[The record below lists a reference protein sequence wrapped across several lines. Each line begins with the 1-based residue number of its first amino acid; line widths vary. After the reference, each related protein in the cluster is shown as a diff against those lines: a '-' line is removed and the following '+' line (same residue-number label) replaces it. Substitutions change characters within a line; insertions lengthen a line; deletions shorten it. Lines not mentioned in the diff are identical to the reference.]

1 MTSAGGL
8 IGMRGAR
15 EKPVSLLF
23 SGPVG
28 ALIKGVEIG
37 NGLEQPNVI
46 TLDVGGT
53 SADVGVAPQGRMLH
67 KHILD
72 TRIGDYDAM
81 VPMVDLSTIGAG
93 GGSIASVDSAGMFT
107 VGPNSAGARPGPA
120 CFGYGGT
127 DATVTDA
134 LLTLGWYR
142 EETFTRSGIAVNRE
156 LAAEAI
162 LRNVADPLALSL
174 EEAAL
179 GIYRIA
185 SRNMIDAIRVGS
197 ISKGFDARDFI
208 LVAFGGAGASFVADI
223 AEELSISAAVV
234 PPRPGVGAAAGLL
247 SSDVRYEFMASCW
260 GAIDDFPNPDFEQ
273 KVAAMDAQARTE
285 LKRDGF
291 ADADTDI
298 RFQCDCRYEG
308 QGYELTVDMPA
319 DFRSE
324 HWRSMLAEAFH
335 EAHEHH
341 YLRRFDDKPVR
352 IINVRVVGIGSVGR
366 PARTQGVAAGD
377 NKPVTGAPC
386 IFAGQE
392 GWQSLQTTF
401 HDRSNLT
408 SGTVLNGPIV
418 VEQRDT
424 TTIVPPGFNLRV
436 DPSGNL
442 IITRGR
448 DDE

>member
-1 MTSAGGL
+1 MSVSHRKAACFTS
-8 IGMRGAR
+8 IYWI
-15 EKPVSLLF
+15 P
-23 SGPVG
+23 
-28 ALIKGVEIG
+28 
-37 NGLEQPNVI
+37 
-46 TLDVGGT
+46 
-53 SADVGVAPQGRMLH
+53 
-67 KHILD
+67 
-72 TRIGDYDAM
+72 RIGDYDAM

-107 VGPNSAGARPGPA
+107 VGPSSAGARPGPA

-142 EETFTRSGIAVNRE
+142 EETFARSGIAVNRE

-162 LRNVADPLALSL
+162 SRNVADPLALSM

-185 SRNMIDAIRVGS
+185 SRNMTDAIRVGS
-197 ISKGFDARDFI
+197 ISKGYDARDFI

-223 AEELSISAAVV
+223 ADELSISAAVV
-234 PPRPGVGAAAGLL
+234 PSSTRVSGAAAGLL

-273 KVAAMDAQARTE
+273 KVAAMEAQARTE

-291 ADADTDI
+291 ADADTNI
-298 RFQCDCRYEG
+298 RYQCDCRYEG

-319 DFRSE
+319 DFRSD
-324 HWRSMLAEAFH
+324 HWRSGLAEAFH

-352 IINVRVVGIGSVGR
+352 IINVRGCRHRFGR
-366 PARTQGVAAGD
+366 HAGKDARRRGGVTTNLLPALHAYLPGRVAGRAC
-377 NKPVTGAPC
+377 KRH
-386 IFAGQE
+386 
-392 GWQSLQTTF
+392 STT
-401 HDRSNLT
+401 
-408 SGTVLNGPIV
+408 
-418 VEQRDT
+418 
-424 TTIVPPGFNLRV
+424 
-436 DPSGNL
+436 DP
-442 IITRGR
+442 T
-448 DDE
+448 